1 MTVSIDIDLN
11 AKGIADEIVT
21 IRGALETL
29 DETSEDIDLS
39 GKIDVDGL
47 TGDLGQVVKKLKNV
61 EDQIGNLESRIK
73 NVSENI
79 DMDDI
84 TVTHKTESDS
94 ADGSTGSGDSTGGDP
109 PWSRERHRDSLGKL
123 FGKEFSQVIGSDSL
137 SKWKHDGAPWANA
150 SVGLTDSEKAG
161 IHPKAVR
168 GRFGMGLESLDQSR
182 IRQSELSPEEIAEMA
197 TLPDRSDSEAGR
209 ETGLKEF
216 SDSEILDIIASR
228 RGVDRDKMGVQGR
241 NITYDSDEFGFES
254 LESFLD
260 RRNNLSAEEID
271 SQASARNKPDLEA
284 DTPHNRFKRTRF
296 GKSLNKAENVSDLM
310 DNVRSSQG
318 RLTRVFKKAFP
329 SMGKYMQLLA
339 ALIPIAVSLG
349 SQLLG
354 VAAAMGAV
362 GVAGASI
369 IGLGLLG
376 HGDNMASSFAQ
387 AKKEIQDL
395 KREMF
400 DSVQPL
406 AQTFA
411 PIQARMFDALPG
423 GMSGIFDEMQG
434 LAGFEGLLFDLGGS
448 AASGIERFFRIINE
462 NRGIISEL
470 TEEMGGMLGTGLLN
484 FFEWLIQNAAENKQL
499 MLDTIASL
507 KSLAVAGFNIAMVVT
522 KIVAAFRPLFAI
534 LAKIAKV
541 LNNRFIIGFLSFIAV
556 AATVLIITSKVIFAL
571 YGMGSAIMRVVGLL
585 QFLGSGSILAGIK
598 MAFTLII
605 SYTQVAIAEMTA
617 LQVAALG
624 AAAAI
629 AATGIGAA
637 LVLGGGAAY
646 QAMKP
651 DVPSGSGSGYGGSGG
666 GSRVYNDNRSYEI
679 NQRGTQDYAEQK
691 RMEKTIRDVNESND
705 AQELPPLDN

>member
-260 RRNNLSAEEID
+260 RRNSLTAEEVE
-271 SQASARNKPDLEA
+271 SQASARNKPSLKA
-284 DTPHNRFKRTRF
+284 DTARNRFKRTRF
-296 GKSLNKAENVSDLM
+296 GKSLNKVENFTDLL
-310 DNVRSSQG
+310 DNIRSSQSQ
-318 RLTRVFKKAFP
+318 LTKTFKKAFP

-369 IGLGLLG
+369 VGLGLLG

-387 AKKEIQDL
+387 AKQEIQDL

-400 DSVQPL
+400 DEVQPL

-423 GMSGIFDEMQG
+423 GMSGIFDEMEG
-434 LAGFEGLLFDLGGS
+434 LSNFEGLLFDLGGS

-499 MLDTIASL
+499 MLETIAAL

-522 KIVAAFRPLFAI
+522 KIVTAFTPFFNV
-534 LAKIAKV
+534 LAGIAKV
-541 LNNRFIIGFLSFIAV
+541 LNNGVIVGFLSFIAV
-556 AATVLIITSKVIFAL
+556 GAVVLSISSSIIMSMWGMATSIGA
-571 YGMGSAIMRVVGLL
+571 VVSGLA
-585 QFLGSGSILAGIK
+585 FLGKGSILAGI
-598 MAFTLII
+598 AVFFSELLI
-605 SYTQVAIAEMTA
+605 YTEAAIAHFM
-617 LQVAALG
+617 ALG
-624 AAAAI
+624 AAAKFATAAI
-629 AATGIGAA
+629 AATGVGAA
-637 LVLGGGAAY
+637 LVLGGMAVNH
-646 QAMKP
+646 AM
-651 DVPSGSGSGYGGSGG
+651 SGPQMPESGGYGSSGG

-705 AQELPPLDN
+705 AQQLPPLDN